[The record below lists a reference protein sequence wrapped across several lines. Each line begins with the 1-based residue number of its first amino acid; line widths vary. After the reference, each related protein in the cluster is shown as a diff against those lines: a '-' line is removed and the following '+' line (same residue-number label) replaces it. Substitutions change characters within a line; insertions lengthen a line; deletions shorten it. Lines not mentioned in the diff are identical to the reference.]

1 MLNSQI
7 FTQMSEFLDHQQ
19 VPSDY
24 YYDDHFILKL
34 NELTSLILMLQSPL
48 SCILS
53 LYWAVSVTVKASQRC
68 YITELNSAEVGE
80 ERKKI

>member
-24 YYDDHFILKL
+24 YDDHLQL

-48 SCILS
+48 NCMLS

-80 ERKKI
+80 RKEKNI